1 MSRTNQDNRFS
12 SSKTLEGIRFNN
24 FNKEVPIKLYLANK
38 MKTKDFEL

>member
-12 SSKTLEGIRFNN
+12 SSETLKSIKFNN
-24 FNKEVPIKLYLANK
+24 FNKEVPIKIYLANK